1 MGVALMTTLP
11 FAIGSTDTVVYGCKN
26 VCMSLVGMCV
36 YEAMCS
42 AVKISTVESPRDKAS
57 TDIVPPRVG
66 RLSFPLSIGHLGK
79 GQAEKLN
86 QPMGERRESHIE
98 V

>member
-1 MGVALMTTLP
+1 MTTVP
-11 FAIGSTDTVVYGCKN
+11 FAAGSTDTVVYGCKD
-26 VCMSLVGMCV
+26 VCMSPCL

-42 AVKISTVESPRDKAS
+42 VVKISTVESPRDKAS

>member
-1 MGVALMTTLP
+1 
-11 FAIGSTDTVVYGCKN
+11 
-26 VCMSLVGMCV
+26 MCV

-66 RLSFPLSIGHLGK
+66 RLSFPFPIGHLGK

-86 QPMGERRESHIE
+86 QPIGERWESHIE
-98 V
+98 VEHLGPTTSNQYVKNFEG

>member
-1 MGVALMTTLP
+1 MGGHCANLP
-11 FAIGSTDTVVYGCKN
+11 
-26 VCMSLVGMCV
+26 
-36 YEAMCS
+36 YEAICS

-66 RLSFPLSIGHLGK
+66 RLSFPFPIGHLGK
-79 GQAEKLN
+79 GQAGKLN
-86 QPMGERRESHIE
+86 QPMGERLESYIE